1 MPRQSAWKIL
11 RGGSDTPL
19 REVDRVAEAR
29 QLEPRDRGLLR
40 RIIGTEVRRR
50 GTLRAMVAASTNR
63 KPSADLAAHLRIAM
77 VQLFFL
83 DGVPD
88 HASVSETVRAATNT
102 LGTSKGSFLN
112 GVLRN
117 LLRARRGGH
126 SGDPRCDIPGRP
138 WHFEEPVFRDPAEH
152 PLLWAEDAYSMPA
165 SVLKRWA
172 KRHGKEAALELART
186 FIDEPALSLRV
197 LRGERDP
204 ILAELIALEVTAR
217 PVGERFIVASSSDTR
232 AVITSAPFTEG
243 RITIQGQT
251 AHAAAQLVGASEG
264 ERVLDLCA
272 APGGKSL
279 ALAET
284 GTSVIA
290 ADISARRLARLAS
303 ATARLAP
310 SGSVQAVAADG
321 AGAFAA
327 ESFDAVLA
335 DVPCSNS
342 GVFGARPGARW
353 RFGPASLRDL
363 AVVQTRLLAEAASR
377 VRPGGR
383 LVYSTCSLEPEENE
397 QRVAAFV
404 AGTPGWELSA
414 EQPALPVAPGEDG
427 PVDGGYA
434 ARLERRP

>member
-11 RGGSDTPL
+11 RSGSDAPL

-29 QLEPRDRGLLR
+29 QLEPRDRALLR

-63 KPSADLAAHLRIAM
+63 KPSADLAAHLRVAM

-83 DGVPD
+83 DSVPD
-88 HASVSETVRAATNT
+88 HASVSETVRATTNT
-102 LGTSKGSFLN
+102 LGTSKGSLIN

-117 LLRARRGGH
+117 LLRVRRGGH
-126 SGDPRCDIPGRP
+126 SGDPRCDLVGRP
-138 WHFEEPVFRDPAEH
+138 WHFPEPIFRDPAVH
-152 PLLWAEDAYSMPA
+152 PLLWAEDALSMPA
-165 SVLKRWA
+165 SILKRWS
-172 KRHGKEAALELART
+172 KRLGEERALELAHT
-186 FIDEPALSLRV
+186 FLDEPELSLRV
-197 LRGERDP
+197 VRGEREP
-204 ILAELIALEVTAR
+204 VLEELTAAEIVVR
-217 PVGERFIVASSSDTR
+217 PAGERFLIARSRD
-232 AVITSAPFTEG
+232 TSAVLASTAFTEG

-251 AHAAAQLVGASEG
+251 AHAAAALVAAGEG

-284 GTSVIA
+284 GATVVA
-290 ADISARRLARLAS
+290 ADVNPRRLSRMAS
-303 ATARLAP
+303 AVERLAP
-310 SGSVQAVAADG
+310 SGSVLAVAADG
-321 AGAFAA
+321 AGAFP
-327 ESFDAVLA
+327 EGSFDAVLA

-353 RFGPASLRDL
+353 RFGPSALKHL
-363 AVVQTRLLAEAASR
+363 ADIQARLLAEGALR

-383 LVYSTCSLEPEENE
+383 LVYSTCSLEPEENQ
-397 QRVAAFV
+397 QRVAAF
-404 AGTPGWELSA
+404 LA
-414 EQPALPVAPGEDG
+414 ENPDWGLAAEHPALPAPTGQDG